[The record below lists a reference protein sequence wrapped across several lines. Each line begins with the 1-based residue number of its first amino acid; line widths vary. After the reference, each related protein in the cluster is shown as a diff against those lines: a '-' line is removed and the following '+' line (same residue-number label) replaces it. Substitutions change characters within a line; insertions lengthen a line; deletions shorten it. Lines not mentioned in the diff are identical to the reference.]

1 MRISPNCR
9 KEPIKSILK
18 TSTAYPYSRE
28 DHQHHFN
35 QKNPRSFAKDIELL
49 LLADFEQRTA
59 ENKARQRQEKEKY
72 AKERAQREAYWAKLK
87 EDRVQ
92 REQRED
98 ERYERETKA
107 RTEAQAEQFELLLK

>member
-1 MRISPNCR
+1 MRIPPNCQ

-49 LLADFEQRTA
+49 LLADFERGFSDTSDDNDDETTTATITENHDDCYELTLEEQMQRYDEECYAHFDDIDDDA
-59 ENKARQRQEKEKY
+59 EVIKRR
-72 AKERAQREAYWAKLK
+72 RL
-87 EDRVQ
+87 
-92 REQRED
+92 
-98 ERYERETKA
+98 
-107 RTEAQAEQFELLLK
+107 